1 MISTMKEDEGM
12 FSSRLRRCRR
22 RSFESMLYNGDWHA
36 PLLKA
41 LNQALT
47 DVNTPETRTLISSF
61 METISDKDECVH
73 LIEKTI
79 KSPCGVKPQI
89 IVDCLN
95 EGMLHDS
102 FEYRTEGDSIHIK
115 TTIRGS
121 RTYADDYVN
130 EEIRQALSGAKI
142 LAYNIRI

>member
-12 FSSRLRRCRR
+12 FSSRLSRCRR
-22 RSFESMLYNGDWHA
+22 RAFESTLYNGDWHA
-36 PLLKA
+36 PLVKA
-41 LNQALT
+41 LDQALT
-47 DVNTPETRTLISSF
+47 GANTPETRTLISSF
-61 METISDKDECVH
+61 MESISNKDECAH
-73 LIEKTI
+73 LVEKTI
-79 KSPCGVKPQI
+79 KSPRGVKPQI

-102 FEYRTEGDSIHIK
+102 FEYRIEGDSIHIK

-142 LAYNIRI
+142 LAYNIRL